1 MSSLAVQP
9 FTGTFHAQPGAS
21 TFAFAVRHS
30 GVFWYRGTVPDVT
43 ATLTGGGA
51 GGALTLEGAARI
63 DSISIAEPEAMRAN
77 VLGAAFFDAERHP
90 ELTFRSTAIR
100 LADDGRAEVDG
111 ELTLRGTTRAVTATG
126 SCAPPRASDFGEIA
140 GLQLSTTLDRRA
152 FGFAWQSQL
161 PDGGDAVGW
170 EVQIDVDLLLIRGDD
185 DADQ

>member
-9 FTGTFHAQPGAS
+9 FAGTFHAQPRAS

-30 GVFWYRGTVPDVT
+30 GVFWYRGAVPDVT
-43 ATLTGGGA
+43 ATLTGGA
-51 GGALTLEGAARI
+51 DGALTLEGAARV
-63 DSISIAEPEAMRAN
+63 DSISIVEPEAMRAN
-77 VLGAAFFDAERHP
+77 VLGAAFFDAEHHP

-126 SCAPPRASDFGEIA
+126 SYSSPRASDFGEIA

-152 FGFAWQSQL
+152 FGFAWQAQL